1 MWRRLWLWLVVWS
14 VPGRAMSAPP
24 LDEALASLAH
34 RWDVIEYQTAKQDQA
49 AAFAALAK
57 QAHDLSAAR
66 PGYAEPLI
74 WEAIVLCSE
83 AGAERDIGALGLVKR
98 ARELLLKAEEI
109 DPKAL
114 DGSIYTNLGSLYYQ
128 VPGWPIGF
136 GDKQQAAVYLHKAL
150 EIDPDGIDA
159 NYFYGDFLV
168 EQGDYRAA
176 IPVLEKALRAPPRPG
191 REVADHGR
199 REEVRRALEAAR
211 GKGGQLAS
219 ARQVPASP

>member
-1 MWRRLWLWLVVWS
+1 MWRRLWLLLLVWS

-24 LDEALASLAH
+24 LDEAIASLAH

-49 AAFAALAK
+49 AAFATLAK
-57 QAHDLSAAR
+57 QAHDLSAAQ
-66 PGYAEPLI
+66 PGHAEPLI

-83 AGAERDIGALGLVKR
+83 AGAERGIGALGLVKT
-98 ARELLLKAEEI
+98 ARKLLLKAEEI

-114 DGSIYTNLGSLYYQ
+114 DGSVYSTLGSLYYQ

-136 GDKQQAAVYLHKAL
+136 GDKEQAAVYLHKAL

-176 IPVLEKALRAPPRPG
+176 VPVLEKALRAPPRPG
-191 REVADHGR
+191 REVADRGR
-199 REEVRRALEAAR
+199 REEVRRVLQAAR
-211 GKGGQLAS
+211 DKEGQLVS
-219 ARQVPASP
+219 ARQVPGSP